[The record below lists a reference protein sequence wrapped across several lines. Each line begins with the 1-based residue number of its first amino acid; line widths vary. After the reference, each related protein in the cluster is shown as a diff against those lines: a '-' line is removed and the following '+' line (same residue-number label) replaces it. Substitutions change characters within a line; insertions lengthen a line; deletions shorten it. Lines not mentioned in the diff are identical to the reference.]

1 MRLFAV
7 AVVTL
12 AIVIPAVAQ
21 EQQAP
26 AAEGTLKVSE
36 IAVCPRV
43 EDRECPGAA
52 ESFPAGV
59 GTLTCLT
66 RVEGSAGQTTITHVW
81 LKDGSEMRRI
91 ELPVRSSSWRTWSQ
105 KNVSAGSWTV
115 KVLDASGNEIGSTS
129 FTVGQ

>member
-26 AAEGTLKVSE
+26 AEGTLKVSE

-43 EDRECPGAA
+43 ENRECPDAA
-52 ESFPAGV
+52 SSFSAEV

-66 RVEGSAGQTTITHVW
+66 RVEGSAGQTTVTHVW
-81 LKDGSEMRRI
+81 LKDGTEMRRV
-91 ELPVRSSSWRTWSQ
+91 ELPIRSSSWRTWSQ
-105 KNVSAGSWTV
+105 KNVSAGSWMV

-129 FTVGQ
+129 FTVGS